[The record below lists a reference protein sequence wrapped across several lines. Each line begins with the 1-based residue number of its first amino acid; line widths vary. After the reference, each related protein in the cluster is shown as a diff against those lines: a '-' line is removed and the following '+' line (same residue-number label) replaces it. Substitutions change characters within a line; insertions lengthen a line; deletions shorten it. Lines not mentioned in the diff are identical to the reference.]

1 MCSAT
6 AAGPLPSITHTT
18 VGAPLVGFCG
28 AAKTAPSGPAVA
40 VTRSAAKG
48 SAMGALV
55 VSGPD
60 VDAGGNVVVV
70 LVDDV
75 DATDVVVVLEPAG
88 VDGLE
93 LHDARASAPSATS
106 ATSATSASGSATRA
120 GCAACGRQGRFPRIE
135 PVWRAALDGTVHPW

>member
-1 MCSAT
+1 
-6 AAGPLPSITHTT
+6 
-18 VGAPLVGFCG
+18 
-28 AAKTAPSGPAVA
+28 
-40 VTRSAAKG
+40 
-48 SAMGALV
+48 MGALM

-70 LVDDV
+70 LVVDV
-75 DATDVVVVLEPAG
+75 DATDVVVVLEPAW

-106 ATSATSASGSATRA
+106 ASGASDPATRA